1 MSTQGTR
8 TQLTTVTDIMT
19 TQIIITK
26 CPHDFFTIALL
37 RTQHIVEKTLQRF
50 VKDLNVTILQYSEK
64 ASKESTEN
72 NVISLPTISSNDSL
86 SSSSSASERLSR
98 IEAAETEYQLKRRE
112 ATLLNSAL
120 RVEINREA
128 SFYLSTMDGIIE
140 GGKHFIPGKQRS
152 SCYACSKSTTNYL
165 PRFTI
170 SKLCA
175 LETKRT
181 QTGVSNPKQQQISVA
196 RATRVLET
204 LCHHHQSQQ
213 PLWDS
218 SQEIK

>member
-1 MSTQGTR
+1 M
-8 TQLTTVTDIMT
+8 
-19 TQIIITK
+19 K
-26 CPHDFFTIALL
+26 CPHDFFTTASL

-50 VKDLNVTILQYSEK
+50 VKDSNVTILQYSEK

-72 NVISLPTISSNDSL
+72 NVISLPTMSSNDSL

-140 GGKHFIPGKQRS
+140 GGKHFIPGKLLS
-152 SCYACSKSTTNYL
+152 VCYAYSRSTTNYISC
-165 PRFTI
+165 FTVL
-170 SKLCA
+170 KLYA
-175 LETKRT
+175 
-181 QTGVSNPKQQQISVA
+181 
-196 RATRVLET
+196 
-204 LCHHHQSQQ
+204 
-213 PLWDS
+213 
-218 SQEIK
+218 

>member
-8 TQLTTVTDIMT
+8 IQLTTITDIMT
-19 TQIIITK
+19 EQLIIMN
-26 CPHDFFTIALL
+26 CPHDCFSIALL

-50 VKDLNVTILQYSEK
+50 VKDSNVTILQYSEK

-72 NVISLPTISSNDSL
+72 NVISLPTMSSNDTL
-86 SSSSSASERLSR
+86 SSSGSASEKLSR

-140 GGKHFIPGKQRS
+140 GGKHFIPGKLL
-152 SCYACSKSTTNYL
+152 N
-165 PRFTI
+165 
-170 SKLCA
+170 
-175 LETKRT
+175 
-181 QTGVSNPKQQQISVA
+181 V
-196 RATRVLET
+196 
-204 LCHHHQSQQ
+204 CH
-213 PLWDS
+213 
-218 SQEIK
+218 